1 MVWQF
6 RLMMRTQYS
15 AWHHLGGLVLLV
27 VLVEIIMLL
36 CNLDSFIPLVNFFT
50 LLMCTIVFLRS

>member
-15 AWHHLGGLVLLV
+15 AWHHLGGLVLL